1 MAQLSRKWAQAP
13 AFSGLASYAKCP
25 CGRRAV
31 LSFALICGGQCTTM
45 LTWRL
50 LMGRNANDCEE
61 IHKVRRENVF
71 FCLTL
76 RALVLLAV
84 LSLSGSS
91 PPPKSRCLAVHHLC
105 PLYSE
110 GFCYV
115 LVSELIEGLGLTI
128 RARCSSIS
136 SWALHWTSG
145 TLRV

>member
-1 MAQLSRKWAQAP
+1 M
-13 AFSGLASYAKCP
+13 
-25 CGRRAV
+25 
-31 LSFALICGGQCTTM
+31 
-45 LTWRL
+45 
-50 LMGRNANDCEE
+50 
-61 IHKVRRENVF
+61 RRENVF

-91 PPPKSRCLAVHHLC
+91 PPPKSRGLAVRHLC
-105 PLYSE
+105 PLYSA

-128 RARCSSIS
+128 EARCSSIS
-136 SWALHWTSG
+136 SWALDWTSG